1 MFAHVRLAGCRRATF
16 FLLESSG
23 LVSAYRIVCGSQLAA
38 STVAT
43 VAVVAFVVLAIIAA
57 VCNKYAVREADR

>member
-1 MFAHVRLAGCRRATF
+1 MTF

-23 LVSAYRIVCGSQLAA
+23 LGSAYRIVCGSQLAA